1 MDENMIFPLQQLIA
15 ETMRGR
21 DGEKRRRL
29 LRASANMLCAMMQIA
44 NAHPGN
50 YIAAFAESLL
60 PRIEAAMTGG
70 ELTNIFIAAG
80 Q

>member
-1 MDENMIFPLQQLIA
+1 MDENMLFPLQPLIA

-29 LRASANMLCAMMQIA
+29 LRASANTLCGTMQIA
-44 NAHPGN
+44 NAHLGN